1 MIASLR
7 GTVEHIALDSAVIEC
22 AGVGY
27 LVFAAPPML
36 ASLRRGEEA
45 FVYTTMIVRED
56 AMTLYGFPNPEAREL
71 FGLLQ
76 TVNGVGPRLALAAQA
91 VFSPD
96 EIAQAIAQGE
106 TKALQRIPG
115 VGKRTADR
123 MIVDLKDKVKGFM
136 SEDPE
141 SPSLAVEGATSVDG
155 RAPQL
160 VEALMG
166 LGFSE
171 KQAAPAVAS
180 VLAEEPGMDTPAAL
194 RAALRLLGKK

>member
-27 LVFAAPPML
+27 LVYAAPPML

-45 FVYTTMIVRED
+45 FVYTSMIVRED

-71 FGLLQ
+71 FALLQ

-91 VFSPD
+91 VFNPD

-123 MIVDLKDKVKGFM
+123 MIVDLKDKVKAFI
-136 SEDPE
+136 SEDPQ

-160 VEALMG
+160 VEALIG

-180 VLAEEPGMDTPAAL
+180 VLAEEPELDTPAAL

>member
-36 ASLRRGEEA
+36 ASLRRGEET

-106 TKALQRIPG
+106 AKALQRIPG

-123 MIVDLKDKVKGFM
+123 MIVDLKDKVKGFI
-136 SEDPE
+136 SEAPADGG
-141 SPSLAVEGATSVDG
+141 LALEDTATVDG

-180 VLAEEPGMDTPAAL
+180 VLAEEPEMDTPAAL

>member
-27 LVFAAPPML
+27 LVYAAPPML

-71 FGLLQ
+71 FALLQ

-91 VFSPD
+91 VFNPD

-123 MIVDLKDKVKGFM
+123 MIVDLKDKVKAFI

-160 VEALMG
+160 VEALVG

-180 VLAEEPGMDTPAAL
+180 VLAEEPELDTPAAL

>member
-123 MIVDLKDKVKGFM
+123 MIVDLKDKVKGFI

-180 VLAEEPGMDTPAAL
+180 VLAEEPEMDTPAAL

>member
-136 SEDPE
+136 SEGPADGG
-141 SPSLAVEGATSVDG
+141 LALEDTATADG

-180 VLAEEPGMDTPAAL
+180 VLAEEPEMDTPAAL

>member
-27 LVFAAPPML
+27 LVYAAPPML

-71 FGLLQ
+71 FALLQ

-91 VFSPD
+91 VFNPD

-123 MIVDLKDKVKGFM
+123 MIVDLKDKVKAFI

-141 SPSLAVEGATSVDG
+141 SPSLTVEGATAVDG

-160 VEALMG
+160 VEALIG

-180 VLAEEPGMDTPAAL
+180 VLAEEPELDTPAAL